1 MRQPRAGREYAR
13 PESTG
18 IPLLI
23 QAAKS
28 GDVVPLSED
37 GVNVAA
43 GVPLDVARAGLTGL
57 GRRTDGI

>member
-1 MRQPRAGREYAR
+1 MREPRADREYAT

-23 QAAKS
+23 QAAKA
-28 GDVVPLSED
+28 GNVVPLSED
-37 GVNVAA
+37 GVNVAVV
-43 GVPLDVARAGLTGL
+43 VPLDVARAGLAAL

>member
-1 MRQPRAGREYAR
+1 MRKPQADREYAT

-23 QAAKS
+23 QAAKA
-28 GDVVPLSED
+28 GNVVPLSED

-43 GVPLDVARAGLTGL
+43 VVPLDVARAGLAAL